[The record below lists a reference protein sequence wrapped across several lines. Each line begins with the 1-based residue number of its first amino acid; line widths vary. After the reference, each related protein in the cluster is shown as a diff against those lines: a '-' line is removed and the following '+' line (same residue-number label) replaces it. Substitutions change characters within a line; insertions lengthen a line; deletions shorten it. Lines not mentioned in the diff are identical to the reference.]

1 MRRIDQNTLDALEGS
16 RPADTLTVWAWRGTE
31 LVVPEP
37 LMIKD
42 WSLGDEA
49 GDNVKIAQRV
59 SFLFADPDGTL
70 GAWRFDDPLGV
81 GGTKLQVIYNVGGA
95 GAVNYAW
102 FRVTGNSPTEYRESR
117 VIDEFGYEEPDGSLP
132 IHKRRIWITTAAV
145 SVSAVDITEYVDQ
158 DKLEAP
164 QSPKAGAT
172 VISEW
177 RRLTGEYFP
186 TVVDPGVTDRS
197 VNRTLVYE
205 KERLDA
211 GQDLL
216 SRISARFR
224 MGGDGEAHIY
234 PRRGPLV
241 WRVEPGKGL
250 VNVTHSMSSGGLYNR
265 WVVEGKETT
274 TGNPITAAVQLTTG
288 ALKYGGPYG
297 KAQYFYKSE
306 MITTE
311 TDAINYASTLR
322 DEFLGNLSI
331 ELEVQTTP
339 RPELQAGD
347 RIEVGCP
354 VKGGHIAYLPG
365 EISSIQRSGDPLP
378 RGTALKVRCSYADVV
393 FALSRTEW
401 AKHLTGSMP
410 ELTWDLIPGTWGQ
423 LPDRPW
429 DGL

>member
-1 MRRIDQNTLDALEGS
+1 MRRIDQATLDALDGS

-37 LMIKD
+37 LIIKD
-42 WSLGDEA
+42 WSFGDEA
-49 GDNVKIAQRV
+49 GENVKIAQRV
-59 SFLFADPDGTL
+59 SFVFADPDGSL

-81 GGTKLQVIYNVGGA
+81 GGTRLQVIYNVGGA
-95 GAVNYAW
+95 GSVNYAW
-102 FRVTGNSPTEYRESR
+102 FRVTGNSPTEYREYR
-117 VIDEFGYEEPDGSLP
+117 VVNEYGYDEPDRDLP
-132 IHKRRIWITTAAV
+132 VHKIKKWITTAAV
-145 SVSAVDITEYVDQ
+145 SVSAVDVTEYVDQ

-164 QSPKAGAT
+164 ESPGPEAT

-186 TVVDPGVTDRS
+186 TVVDAGVTDRA

-216 SRISARFR
+216 ARISARFR
-224 MGGDGEAHIY
+224 MGGDGEAHVY

-241 WRVEPGKGL
+241 WRCEPGKSL
-250 VNVTHSMSSGGLYNR
+250 VNVSHSMSSAGLYNR
-265 WVVEGKETT
+265 WVVEGKDSA
-274 TGNPITAAVQLTTG
+274 GNPIVAAVQLTTG
-288 ALKYGGPYG
+288 PLRYGGPHG
-297 KAQYFYKSE
+297 KAQYFYSSE

-311 TDAINYASTLR
+311 TDAINYAVTLR

-331 ELEVQTTP
+331 ELDVEIAP

-354 VKGGHIAYLPG
+354 VKGGHVAYLPG
-365 EISSIQRSGDPLP
+365 EITSIQRGGDPLP
-378 RGTALKVRCSYADVV
+378 RGTALKVRCSYTDVV
-393 FALSRTEW
+393 AALSRTEW

-410 ELTWDLIPGTWGQ
+410 DLTWDLIPGTWGQ